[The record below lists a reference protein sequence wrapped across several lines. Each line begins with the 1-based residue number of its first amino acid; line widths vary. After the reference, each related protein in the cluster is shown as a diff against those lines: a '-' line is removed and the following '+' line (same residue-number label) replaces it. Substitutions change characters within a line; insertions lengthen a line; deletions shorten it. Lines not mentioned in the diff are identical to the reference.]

1 MSNSNRTET
10 DSDPTDAGS
19 SRTGRWWYWL
29 TRDEELRKL
38 LKGIILLGFTLF
50 FVLFFS
56 YMIFGI
62 LIDPE
67 SWIIQKIQA
76 NFAATIGIAFAAM
89 SALFIVLLLQYSV
102 GHIRLKGLGFEFEG
116 ASAPTVLWLIC
127 FLGIV
132 AGMKILWGA

>member
-1 MSNSNRTET
+1 MSNSNKTGT
-10 DSDPTDAGS
+10 DPDPTDSTSKA
-19 SRTGRWWYWL
+19 GRWWHWL

-38 LKGIILLGFTLF
+38 LKVIILLGFTLF

-67 SWIIQKIQA
+67 SWIIQKIKA
-76 NFAATIGIAFAAM
+76 NFAATIGIAFAAL

-116 ASAPTVLWLIC
+116 ASAPTVLWLFC
-127 FLGIV
+127 FLAIV
-132 AGMKILWGA
+132 AGMKILWDA